1 MLQCWY
7 QYCQSIG
14 LLCGVTRTSTA
25 ACHTPISRGGFLCP
39 HRLAAAGKLYADQ
52 TVLVDHLLSFLSAG
66 HRRGFREGRRPVTTV
81 SDGVEVPRDGGGERS
96 HGEIMGRG
104 PRWTSDHSSI
114 PWAPTAVHRWYGC
127 RSRERLLWSHLPRGD
142 SGSTGVVPR
151 WLGWGRSRA
160 RPLHRGLAH
169 R

>member
-39 HRLAAAGKLYADQ
+39 NRLAAAGKLYADQ

-104 PRWTSDHSSI
+104 PRWTSDHSLI
-114 PWAPTAVHRWYGC
+114 PWAPTAVRQTKPRI
-127 RSRERLLWSHLPRGD
+127 RSTQLGHLANPAACELGSLLHKS
-142 SGSTGVVPR
+142 STGPEY
-151 WLGWGRSRA
+151 S
-160 RPLHRGLAH
+160 
-169 R
+169 